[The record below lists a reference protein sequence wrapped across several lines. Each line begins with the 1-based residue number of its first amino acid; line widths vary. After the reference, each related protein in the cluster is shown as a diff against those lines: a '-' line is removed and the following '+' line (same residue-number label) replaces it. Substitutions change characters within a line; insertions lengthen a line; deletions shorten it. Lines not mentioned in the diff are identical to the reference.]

1 MLAGVCE
8 ACRARAECRR
18 ARASPARGE
27 ATHTR
32 SDRSPPA
39 APRPSSLKGAN
50 PKTQKSQMR
59 FHLRPT
65 AERRCDLYPTPRY
78 PNPNPNPNRSTPAVL
93 CYLMVLY
100 SAVLSGLPVLRNTGG
115 SCRRVPPERA
125 RWLGHRRPAGE
136 RGWGGAAR
144 THTQG
149 QMGRSD
155 LSGGAAARPR
165 DARSAGNDRTVP
177 RPPPTDGVRPRA
189 LASAVVQPMQ
199 RQSAARTNSCSPKIR
214 ERSSA
219 FSSVLMK
226 EIYICV

>member
-1 MLAGVCE
+1 M
-8 ACRARAECRR
+8 RAQSGGR

-27 ATHTR
+27 ATPPR

-100 SAVLSGLPVLRNTGG
+100 GAVLSGLPALRNTGG

-125 RWLGHRRPAGE
+125 RWLGTRRPAGE
-136 RGWGGAAR
+136 RGWGRAAR

-149 QMGRSD
+149 QMEPSD
-155 LSGGAAARPR
+155 LSEGAAARR
-165 DARSAGNDRTVP
+165 GTRAMQGMIARCRGLLRQTVYGLA
-177 RPPPTDGVRPRA
+177 RWPPPSSNQCKGKALRGRTRTLQKFGSALPRF
-189 LASAVVQPMQ
+189 L
-199 RQSAARTNSCSPKIR
+199 QSS
-214 ERSSA
+214 
-219 FSSVLMK
+219 
-226 EIYICV
+226 